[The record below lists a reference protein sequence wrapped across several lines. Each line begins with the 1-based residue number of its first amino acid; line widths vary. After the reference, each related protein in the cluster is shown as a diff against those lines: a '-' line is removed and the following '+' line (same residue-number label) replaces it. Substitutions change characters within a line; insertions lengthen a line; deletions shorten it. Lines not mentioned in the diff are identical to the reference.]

1 MFSVPHSDIPAPGI
15 PYDWSIL
22 AVYVNH
28 YCLAS
33 CIQRQRKNIMR
44 VWTPSFSPHLDIL
57 TYVILTRETVVS
69 ESERTEVFVKMLT
82 SSHLLFSLS
91 TVLRLQAFSLLSC
104 FFCLSAP
111 TESLA

>member
-22 AVYVNH
+22 TVYVNH

-33 CIQRQRKNIMR
+33 YILGQRKNMR

-57 TYVILTRETVVS
+57 TYVILTRETVFS
-69 ESERTEVFVKMLT
+69 GSERTEVFVKLLT
-82 SSHLLFSLS
+82 GSHLLFSLS
-91 TVLRLQAFSLLSC
+91 AVLRLLAFSLLVC
-104 FFCLSAP
+104 
-111 TESLA
+111 TD